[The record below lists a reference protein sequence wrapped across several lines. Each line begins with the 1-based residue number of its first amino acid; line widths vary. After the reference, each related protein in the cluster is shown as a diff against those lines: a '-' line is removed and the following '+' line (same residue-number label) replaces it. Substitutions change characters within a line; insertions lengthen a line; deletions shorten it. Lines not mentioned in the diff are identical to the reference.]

1 MMHISNTNTPYESG
15 VETPQSE
22 VMTPYSLNSNSESLS
37 PNTPLPPLVRST
49 QVEVELSDDEVV
61 NLISPENQL
70 GILSVDDE
78 PPRSPD
84 PVARRLFAEPM
95 ESPGRPSNED
105 RHAMFIKINSHTEAW
120 KNNKFQTVQWTI
132 NNYTEHCVT
141 TLCRVMN
148 DLVKDG
154 SIMYYC
160 FGKEIGPTC
169 GTPHLQ
175 GYTRFPKKQR
185 WLQKRIFL
193 SLLAVDEHC
202 CWASLHPADQGDVG
216 MRAYC
221 SKTRPQDNTPNE
233 HFYEGGTIDKKRKR
247 GSRTDLHD
255 AMSWIHENAAKKTRL
270 EIAAEFPA
278 VFFKYNKAMD
288 KLVDM
293 VRMKSKDERINGI
306 HIYWYFGVTAAGK
319 SHAVH
324 QACEVAKAAGK
335 RVFRKS
341 KVKWWCGMD
350 ADDIVVMDDFRK
362 NWMPFSDLLTMM
374 DKYEYRGEVKGGQ
387 CRVMANTFYI
397 TTPRHPA
404 EMYGHLED
412 SVAQLLNRIYKRG
425 NGQIVEFKRDQINPE
440 LRTQKCW
447 SFEESTAL
455 AQRTMENYQ
464 QNNGGSGAQAPNFN
478 MPFNLNNNGMMM

>member
-1 MMHISNTNTPYESG
+1 MHISNTNTPNESES
-15 VETPQSE
+15 ETPRSE
-22 VMTPYSLNSNSESLS
+22 AMTPYSLNSNSAPLS
-37 PNTPLPPLVRST
+37 PNTPLPPPLVRST
-49 QVEVELSDDEVV
+49 QVELELSDDEVV
-61 NLISPENQL
+61 NLLSPENQL
-70 GILSVDDE
+70 GYHLVDDE

-84 PVARRLFAEPM
+84 PVARRLFEHIY
-95 ESPGRPSNED
+95 EQSPGRPCDNE
-105 RHAMFIKINSHTEAW
+105 RHAMFAKINSKTEAW

-132 NNYTEHCVT
+132 NNYTDYCVT
-141 TLCRVMN
+141 TLCRVMT
-148 DLVKDG
+148 DLVEDG
-154 SIMYYC
+154 SITYTC
-160 FGKEIGPTC
+160 FGKEIGPISR
-169 GTPHLQ
+169 TPHLQ

-202 CWASLHPADQGDVG
+202 CWPSLHPADQGDVG

-221 SKTRPQDNTPNE
+221 SKTRSQDSRPNE
-233 HFYEGGTIDKKRKR
+233 YFYERGTIDKKRKR

-270 EIAAEFPA
+270 EIAAEFPS

-293 VRMKSKDERINGI
+293 VRMKCKDNRIEGI
-306 HIYWYFGVTAAGK
+306 HIYWYFGITAAGK
-319 SHAVH
+319 SRAIHE
-324 QACEVAKAAGK
+324 ACELAKAAGK
-335 RVFRKS
+335 RVYRKS
-341 KVKWWCGMD
+341 KGKWWCGMD

-374 DKYEYRGEVKGGQ
+374 DCYEYRGEVKGGQ

-397 TTPRHPA
+397 STPRHPS

-425 NGQIVEFKRDQINPE
+425 NGKIVEFKRDQINPE
-440 LRTQKCW
+440 IRTQKCW
-447 SFEESTAL
+447 SFEESVAL
-455 AQRTMENYQ
+455 AHHTMENYQ

-478 MPFNLNNNGMMM
+478 MPNNGMMM